1 MTRSDLL
8 VINKIDLAPH
18 VGASLEVM
26 ERDAQ
31 AMRGE
36 RPFLFTNLRTGEGV
50 AAAVAWPTEQLTAPA
65 SRRRALIDAHAPY
78 VGQPHR
84 HPHDHSH
91 SHDAHD
97 HPHPQGGT
105 LLG

>member
-1 MTRSDLL
+1 MTRDAGEGTP
-8 VINKIDLAPH
+8 IPH
-18 VGASLEVM
+18 DPEARSF
-26 ERDAQ
+26 R
-31 AMRGE
+31 
-36 RPFLFTNLRTGEGV
+36 FTNLRTGEGV
-50 AAAVAWPTEQLTAPA
+50 AAVVSWLTEQLIVPA

-78 VGQPHR
+78 AGQPHR
-84 HPHDHSH
+84 HPHDRSH